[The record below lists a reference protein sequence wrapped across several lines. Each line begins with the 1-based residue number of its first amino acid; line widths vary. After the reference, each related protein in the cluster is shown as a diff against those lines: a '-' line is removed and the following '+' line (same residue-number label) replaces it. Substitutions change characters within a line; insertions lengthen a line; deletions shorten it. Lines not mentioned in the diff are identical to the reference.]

1 MNFNDL
7 QHLNST
13 NYAVT
18 IDPLKAVALF
28 SDADTKIMQNPKLRA
43 TDNEKATLTIADKI
57 PIATGSFGT
66 PLGIGTGVGSVGVN
80 TQFTYTDVGVKMEIT
95 PRVHPDGQVTLKT
108 SLEISNLNG
117 SQTIGGITQPIISTR
132 KVEHTIRLM
141 DGETNLLGGILEVQ
155 DTSSTGGTPFLGQ
168 IPILK
173 YLFSSTQK
181 EHITNELVFV
191 LVPHIVRSQ
200 ELNDLNR
207 RAFDVGTGSGID
219 LRMAGRQVPPS
230 NVTPTATAPAPQ
242 QPAGGAPVTPARQ
255 PAATVPQQQVPGQQ
269 PQQQN
274 AAPQGTPAQQQAL
287 KPGQVGLRLEPGALQ
302 QQSGKQLPHDGYVVT
317 GRGHRICSHSN

>member
-28 SDADTKIMQNPKLRA
+28 SDADTKIMQNPKIRA

-155 DTSSTGGTPFLGQ
+155 DTSTTGGTPFLGQ

-173 YLFSSTQK
+173 YLFSSNPKRTYY
-181 EHITNELVFV
+181 E
-191 LVPHIVRSQ
+191 
-200 ELNDLNR
+200 
-207 RAFDVGTGSGID
+207 
-219 LRMAGRQVPPS
+219 
-230 NVTPTATAPAPQ
+230 
-242 QPAGGAPVTPARQ
+242 
-255 PAATVPQQQVPGQQ
+255 
-269 PQQQN
+269 
-274 AAPQGTPAQQQAL
+274 
-287 KPGQVGLRLEPGALQ
+287 
-302 QQSGKQLPHDGYVVT
+302 
-317 GRGHRICSHSN
+317 